1 LADAPGSFV
10 RYTGGWLDGLGW
22 NLFDAQS
29 VKNMK
34 SGRLP
39 PTTREGSEIEKETM
53 SLGIDAHLEH
63 IERGRLYAVHA

>member
-29 VKNMK
+29 VKNME
-34 SGRLP
+34 SGRVP
-39 PTTREGSEIEKETM
+39 PTTGEGNEIEKETM